1 MKSFIISKKTIT
13 ANIMMYKYKTLKK
26 HIKRLFLFTVLLA
39 FSNEVFSQSVTGRV
53 IDSDRLSLPFV
64 NIMVINQKDSS
75 FISGAVTDS
84 LGCFVVKNAQSGDR
98 LIKISSIGYKT
109 IVLPIKTDNLGI
121 ITLYEDVKTLN
132 GVVVKGNLPKY
143 RNISGGYSTNI
154 AGTILSKAGT
164 ANDVLSNIPRV
175 KGEDGLFTVFG
186 KGNAVIY
193 INGRKVTDGK
203 ELQQLSSQDIK
214 SVDVLTNPGA
224 QYDASTK
231 SVILIKTLKK
241 SGNGLSGDMLGN
253 YDQSSKASTF
263 ENMHLNYR
271 TGKLDVFGT
280 LTYANNGGI
289 TDQKLTHEIT
299 AADKVQEN
307 VLMKERGRHE
317 TVQGETGFN
326 ITLNDSNSIGAKYKL
341 TKTTP
346 REYDRTSENSIELLN
361 GKNVG
366 SIDYLLDTDYSLG
379 PNHAIDAYYDG
390 KFGKMGINL
399 NSTILLQ
406 KTSTSS
412 LNKETSKELGDR
424 IVTTDNCGHSNLFA
438 VKLVMSYPF
447 NNYLKLDF
455 GSEYTSSQNKQI
467 YNNKEE
473 LITSSNDK
481 VKEHNIAGFAS
492 LAMNYGKWS
501 LNTGLR
507 YEHVDQNYY
516 NHGIKVDNQSRV
528 YNQLFPNISL
538 AYETN
543 SSQFELSYTAKA
555 NRPNYNMLSNYVSY
569 DSRHLYEG
577 GNPLL
582 KTTIEHTLEFSYTH
596 SWLNFAMDYEYR
608 RNPIL
613 SWARIYDNTNNIVL
627 LTTENIDKIQTLLA
641 TVSATPVINFWHPS
655 LQLNFQRQFVDSR
668 KYGID
673 ENLNHPYFE
682 IAFDSKFALKN
693 NWIFGAK
700 YDYVSNF
707 HDDFANVGE
716 RQMFGVYINKSFL
729 NDRLSVRLN
738 GNNLFKSRRK
748 LTLYMPNYIL
758 HQDAWDNS
766 RRISLSVSYRFNSTR
781 SKYKGEGAGLDE
793 QKRL

>member
-1 MKSFIISKKTIT
+1 MKKRQGVNVMRYRFR
-13 ANIMMYKYKTLKK
+13 ALKM
-26 HIKRLFLFTVLLA
+26 ILLVTVLLA
-39 FSNEVFSQSVTGRV
+39 FPNVIFSQSITGRV
-53 IDSDRLSLPFV
+53 VDTDNRPLSFV
-64 NIMVINQKDSS
+64 DIVVSNQKDSS
-75 FISGAVTDS
+75 FIAGAVTDS
-84 LGCFVVKNAQSGDR
+84 MGCFNVKSTKGGDR
-98 LIKISSIGYKT
+98 LLKISSIGYKT
-109 IVLPIKTDNLGI
+109 ILLPVKADDMGT

-132 GVVVKGNLPKY
+132 GIVVTGRLPKY

-154 AGTILSKAGT
+154 SGTILSKAGT
-164 ANDVLSNIPRV
+164 ANDVLSNMPRV
-175 KGEDGLFTVFG
+175 KGEDGSFSVFG

-193 INGRKVTDGK
+193 IDGRKVTDGK

-231 SVILIKTLKK
+231 SVIVIRTLKK
-241 SGNGLSGDMLGN
+241 AGNGLSGDMLAN
-253 YDQSSKASTF
+253 YDQSSKAGTF
-263 ENMHLNYR
+263 ENVHLNYR
-271 TGKLDVFGT
+271 VGKLDAFGT
-280 LTYANNGGI
+280 LTYANNGGT

-307 VLMKERGRHE
+307 VLMNERGRHE
-317 TVQGETGFN
+317 TVQGEAGVN

-346 REYDRTSENSIELLN
+346 REYDRTSENSTEMVN
-361 GKNVG
+361 GKNAG
-366 SIDYLLDTDYSLG
+366 SIDYLLNTDYSLG

-390 KFGKMGINL
+390 KFGKLGINL
-399 NSTILLQ
+399 NTTILLQ
-406 KTSTSS
+406 KTVTSS

-424 IVTTDNCGHSNLFA
+424 VVTMDNCGHSNLFA
-438 VKLVMSYPF
+438 AKLVMSYPF
-447 NNYLKLDF
+447 NNYLKIDF
-455 GSEYTSSQNKQI
+455 GSEYTSSKNKQI
-467 YNNKEE
+467 YDNKEE

-481 VKEHNIAGFAS
+481 VKEYNIAGFAS
-492 LAMNYGKWS
+492 LALNCGKWS
-501 LNTGLR
+501 VNTGLR

-516 NHGIKVDNQSRV
+516 NHGVKVDNQSRI

-538 AYETN
+538 AYGTN

-555 NRPNYNMLSNYVSY
+555 SRPNYDMLSNYVSY

-608 RNPIL
+608 KNPIL
-613 SWARIYDNTNNIVL
+613 SWARIYNSTNNIVL
-627 LTTENIDKIQTLLA
+627 LTTENIDKIQTLFA
-641 TVSATPVINFWHPS
+641 TVSATPVISFWHPS
-655 LQLNFQRQFVDSR
+655 LQLNFQRQFVDGR

-682 IAFDSKFALKN
+682 ITFDSKFALRN

-707 HDDFANVGE
+707 HDDFANVGQ
-716 RQMFGVYINKSFL
+716 RQMLGVYINKTFL

-738 GNNLFKSRRK
+738 GSNLFKSRK
-748 LTLYMPNYIL
+748 KITLYMPNYIL

-766 RRISLSVSYRFNSTR
+766 RRISLSVSYRFNSTK
-781 SKYKGEGAGLDE
+781 SKYKGQGAGLDE

>member
-1 MKSFIISKKTIT
+1 M
-13 ANIMMYKYKTLKK
+13 
-26 HIKRLFLFTVLLA
+26 RLFLITVLLA
-39 FSNEVFSQSVTGRV
+39 FSNIVFSQSITGRV
-53 IDSDRLSLPFV
+53 IDSDKLSLPFV
-64 NIMVINQKDSS
+64 DIMVINQKDSS
-75 FISGAVTDS
+75 FIAGAVTDS
-84 LGCFVVKNAQSGDR
+84 LGCFVVKGAKSGAR

-121 ITLYEDVKTLN
+121 ITLYENVKTLN

-231 SVILIKTLKK
+231 SVIVIRTLKK

-299 AADKVQEN
+299 AADKVQE
-307 VLMKERGRHE
+307 K
-317 TVQGETGFN
+317 
-326 ITLNDSNSIGAKYKL
+326 IGAKYKL

-406 KTSTSS
+406 KTATSS

-455 GSEYTSSQNKQI
+455 GSEYTSSQNKQV

-492 LAMNYGKWS
+492 LAMNYCKWS
-501 LNTGLR
+501 FNTGLR

-516 NHGIKVDNQSRV
+516 NHGIKVDNQSKI

-555 NRPNYNMLSNYVSY
+555 SRPNYDMLSNYVSY

-582 KTTIEHTLEFSYTH
+582 KTTIENTLEFSYTH

-608 RNPIL
+608 KNPIL

-707 HDDFANVGE
+707 HDDFAYVGQ
-716 RQMFGVYINKSFL
+716 RQMLGVYINKTFL

-758 HQDAWDNS
+758 HQDA
-766 RRISLSVSYRFNSTR
+766 YRFNSTR

>member
-1 MKSFIISKKTIT
+1 MRYICE
-13 ANIMMYKYKTLKK
+13 TLKK
-26 HIKRLFLFTVLLA
+26 QYYMRLLLITVLLA
-39 FSNEVFSQSVTGRV
+39 FSNVIFSKSVKGRV
-53 IDSDRLSLPFV
+53 VDMDNRPLSFV
-64 NIMVINQKDSS
+64 NIVISNQKDSS
-75 FISGAVTDS
+75 FIAGAVTDS
-84 LGCFVVKNAQSGDR
+84 LGYFNVKDTKDGDR
-98 LIKISSIGYKT
+98 LMKISSVGYKT
-109 IVLPIKTDNLGI
+109 ILLPVKVDDMGTIK
-121 ITLYEDVKTLN
+121 LYEDVKTLN
-132 GVVVKGNLPKY
+132 GVVVTGNLPKY

-154 AGTILSKAGT
+154 SGTILSTAGT

-175 KGEDGLFTVFG
+175 KGEDGSFSVFG

-193 INGRKVTDGK
+193 INGHKVTDGK

-214 SVDVLTNPGA
+214 SVEVLTNPGA
-224 QYDASTK
+224 QYDGSTK
-231 SVILIKTLKK
+231 SVIVIRTLKK
-241 SGNGLSGDMLGN
+241 AGNGLSGDMLAK

-263 ENMHLNYR
+263 ENVHLNYR

-280 LTYANNGGI
+280 MTYANNGG
-289 TDQKLTHEIT
+289 TTNQKLTHEIT

-307 VLMKERGRHE
+307 VLMNERGRHE
-317 TVQGETGFN
+317 TVQGEAGIN

-346 REYDRTSENSIELLN
+346 REYDRTSENSTEMLN
-361 GKNVG
+361 GKNIG

-379 PNHAIDAYYDG
+379 PNHAIDTYYDG
-390 KFGKMGINL
+390 KFGKLGINL

-406 KTSTSS
+406 KTATSS

-424 IVTTDNCGHSNLFA
+424 IVTTDNCGHGNLFA

-447 NNYLKLDF
+447 SNYLKIDF
-455 GSEYTSSQNKQI
+455 GSEYTNSENKQV

-473 LITSSNDK
+473 LITSSDDK
-481 VKEHNIAGFAS
+481 VKESNIASFAS
-492 LAMNYGKWS
+492 LALNCGKWS
-501 LNTGLR
+501 VNGGLR
-507 YEHVDQNYY
+507 YEHVAQNYY
-516 NHGIKVDNQSRV
+516 NHGVKVDDQSRI

-538 AYETN
+538 AYETMG
-543 SSQFELSYTAKA
+543 SQFGLSYTVKA
-555 NRPNYNMLSNYVSY
+555 SRPNYDMLSNYVSY

-582 KTTIEHTLEFSYTH
+582 KTTIEHTLEFSYAH

-608 RNPIL
+608 KNPTL

-627 LTTENIDKIQTLLA
+627 LMTENIDKIQTLFA
-641 TVSATPVINFWHPS
+641 TISATPVISFWHPF
-655 LQLNFQRQFVDSR
+655 LQLNFQRQFVNSR

-707 HDDFANVGE
+707 HDDFAKVDE
-716 RQMFGVYINKSFL
+716 RQTVGLYINKTFL

-738 GNNLFKSRRK
+738 GSNLFKSRRK

-758 HQDAWDNS
+758 HQDSWDNS
-766 RRISLSVSYRFNSTR
+766 RRISLSVSYRFNSAR

>member
-1 MKSFIISKKTIT
+1 MTKNTNGGYIMRYRCENLKNNIIR
-13 ANIMMYKYKTLKK
+13 A
-26 HIKRLFLFTVLLA
+26 FLITVLLV
-39 FSNEVFSQSVTGRV
+39 FSNEVFSQSVIGRV
-53 IDSDRLSLPFV
+53 VDTDNKPLPFV
-64 NIMVINQKDSS
+64 NIVVSNQKDSS

-84 LGCFVVKNAQSGDR
+84 LGCFIVKDAKGGDR
-98 LIKISSIGYKT
+98 LLKISSIGYKT
-109 IVLPIKTDNLGI
+109 ILLPIKADDAGTI
-121 ITLYEDVKTLN
+121 ILYDDVKTLN

-154 AGTILSKAGT
+154 SGTILSKAGT

-175 KGEDGLFTVFG
+175 KGENGLFSVFG

-193 INGRKVTDGK
+193 INGHKVTDGQ

-214 SVDVLTNPGA
+214 SVEVLTNPGA

-231 SVILIKTLKK
+231 SVIVIRTLKK

-263 ENMHLNYR
+263 ENVHLNYR
-271 TGKLDVFGT
+271 TGKLDIFGT
-280 LTYANNGGI
+280 MTYANNGG
-289 TDQKLTHEIT
+289 TTNQKLTHEIA

-307 VLMKERGRHE
+307 VLMNERGRHE

-346 REYDRTSENSIELLN
+346 REYDRTSENSTEILN
-361 GKNVG
+361 GKNIG
-366 SIDYLLDTDYSLG
+366 SIDYLLNTDYSLG

-390 KFGKMGINL
+390 KFGKLGINL

-406 KTSTSS
+406 KTATSS

-424 IVTTDNCGHSNLFA
+424 IVTTDNCGHGNLFA

-447 NNYLKLDF
+447 SNYLKIDF
-455 GSEYTSSQNKQI
+455 GSEYTNSENKQV

-481 VKEHNIAGFAS
+481 VKEYNIAGFAS
-492 LAMNYGKWS
+492 LALNYGKWS
-501 LNTGLR
+501 FNTGLR
-507 YEHVDQNYY
+507 YEHVDQDYY
-516 NHGIKVDNQSRV
+516 NHGIKVDGQSRI

-555 NRPNYNMLSNYVSY
+555 SRPNYDMLSNYVSY

-608 RNPIL
+608 KNPIL
-613 SWARIYDNTNNIVL
+613 SWARIYDNTNNIIL
-627 LTTENIDKIQTLLA
+627 LMTENIDKIQTLFA

-655 LQLNFQRQFVDSR
+655 LQLNFQRQFVNSR
-668 KYGID
+668 KYGIN

-682 IAFDSKFALKN
+682 LAFDSKFALRN

-707 HDDFANVGE
+707 HDDFAKVAE
-716 RQMFGVYINKSFL
+716 RQILGLYINKTFL

-766 RRISLSVSYRFNSTR
+766 RRVSLSVSYRFNSTR
-781 SKYKGEGAGLDE
+781 TKYKGEGAGLDE